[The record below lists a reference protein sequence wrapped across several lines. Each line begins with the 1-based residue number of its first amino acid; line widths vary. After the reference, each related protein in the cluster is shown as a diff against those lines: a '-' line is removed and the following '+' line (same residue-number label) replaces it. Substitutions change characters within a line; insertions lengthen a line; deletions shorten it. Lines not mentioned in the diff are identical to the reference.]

1 VIVTVKKETRRPDGT
16 YVSFDDNA
24 CVLVDID
31 KKKGLIP
38 KGTRI
43 TGIVAQELRKKN
55 MTKILSLAP
64 LVV

>member
-1 VIVTVKKETRRPDGT
+1 MRVKKETRRPDGT
-16 YVSFDDNA
+16 FISFDDNA
-24 CVLVDID
+24 CVLVDLD
-31 KKKGLIP
+31 KKQGFIP

-43 TGIVAQELRKKN
+43 TGVVAQELRKRN